1 MVRKRVEL
9 MSKRFSLVA
18 VAFSALVGVS
28 LAPTTATAQPLT
40 IRNVTLIDGT
50 GTPPQSNMT
59 VVVNDGRIVT
69 VGGSDTT
76 IQANTEVID
85 GAGKYLIPGLMDV
98 HIHVPGSPA
107 YNSDGEITR
116 PANRALSTTALH
128 SFLYSGVTTIYDA
141 GNQADY
147 IMELRADER
156 SGDLLSPRIFAT
168 GSTIT
173 FPGSW
178 GAGPNATLV
187 DEWPADKAGLDANFA
202 RKPDLQKITYENF
215 GAGANPW
222 VPTFS
227 DDLITEIIQHAKS
240 KGVRTTIHIS
250 DEAHARVAIAAG
262 IDTLAHP
269 VVIGR
274 MSDGFL
280 PLIAESGVIVVSS
293 LAVFDNI
300 ARIVDDP
307 SFLEEPMFRAVYTAE
322 QIEDQSLRARPRYAS
337 IGWGSW
343 FKTTLKYSL
352 ENVKR
357 MHDAGVVVAL
367 GTDRAVGPLTQ
378 RELELV
384 VESGISP
391 LDAITIGT
399 LNAAKYLGRE
409 DELGTI
415 EPGKLADMVLLNA
428 DPIKDIRNTQK
439 IAAVFKGGV
448 EIDRDALQIPGNA
461 N

>member
-1 MVRKRVEL
+1 MNKYA
-9 MSKRFSLVA
+9 SIASLALCAFA
-18 VAFSALVGVS
+18 VASLTPSPTAAQS
-28 LAPTTATAQPLT
+28 LA

-50 GTPPQSNMT
+50 GAAAQSNMT
-59 VVVNDGRIVT
+59 VVVDDGRIVT
-69 VGGSDTT
+69 VGDSDTAT
-76 IQANTEVID
+76 PPNTELID

-98 HIHVPGSPA
+98 HIHVPGSPIR
-107 YNSDGEITR
+107 NSDGEAIR
-116 PANRALSTTALH
+116 PENRALSTTALH

-141 GNQADY
+141 GNQAEY
-147 IMELRADER
+147 IMGLRADER

-168 GSTIT
+168 GSTVT

-178 GAGPNATLV
+178 GAGANATLI
-187 DEWPADKAGLDANFA
+187 DEWPADKTGLDINFA
-202 RKPDLQKITYENF
+202 RDPDLQKITYENF
-215 GAGANPW
+215 GTGANPW

-227 DDLITEIIQHAKS
+227 DDLITEIIQYAKS

-269 VVIGR
+269 VVVGR
-274 MSDGFL
+274 MSDSFM

-307 SFLEEPMFRAVYTAE
+307 SFLEEPMFRAVYTDE
-322 QIEDQSLRARPRYAS
+322 QIEDQSVRARPRYAS

-357 MHDAGVVVAL
+357 LHDAGVIIAL
-367 GTDRAVGPLTQ
+367 GTDRAVGPLTH

-428 DPIKDIRNTQK
+428 NPTEDIRNTQK
-439 IAAVFKGGV
+439 ISAVFKGGV
-448 EIDRDALQIPGNA
+448 EIDRDTLQIPGNA
-461 N
+461 K

>member
-1 MVRKRVEL
+1 MARI
-9 MSKRFSLVA
+9 LV
-18 VAFSALVGVS
+18 LS
-28 LAPTTATAQPLT
+28 LAALSLGFASPAWPGTLAIQ
-40 IRNVTLIDGT
+40 NVTLIDGT
-50 GTPPQSNMT
+50 GEAPRDGMT
-59 VVVNDGRIVT
+59 VVVAEGRVSA
-69 VGGSDTT
+69 VGKDVKIPSDA
-76 IQANTEVID
+76 QLID
-85 GAGKYLIPGLMDV
+85 GTGKFLIPGLMDI
-98 HIHVPGSPA
+98 HIHVPGSPVR
-107 YNSDGEITR
+107 NSAGELIR
-116 PANRALSTTALH
+116 PENRALSTTALH

-141 GNQADY
+141 GNQPDY
-147 IMELRADER
+147 IMDLRQAER
-156 SGDLLSPRIFAT
+156 SGDLLSPRIFAS
-168 GSTIT
+168 GSTVT

-178 GAGPNATLV
+178 GAGANATLV
-187 DEWPADKAGLDANFA
+187 DSWPDGQAGLDVNFA

-222 VPTFS
+222 VPTFT
-227 DDLITEIIQHAKS
+227 DDVITNIIQYAKS

-262 IDTLAHP
+262 VDTLAHP

-274 MSDGFL
+274 MSDSFI
-280 PLIAESGVIVVSS
+280 PIMADSGVIVAST

-307 SFLEEPMFRAVYTAE
+307 SFLEQPLFRAVYTDE

-357 MHDAGVVVAL
+357 LHDAGVVVAL

-378 RELELV
+378 RELELL

-409 DELGTI
+409 DELGTL
-415 EPGKLADMVLLNA
+415 EPGKLADMVLLDA
-428 DPIKDIRNTQK
+428 DPTVDIRNAQR
-439 IAAVFKGGV
+439 IAAVFKGGA
-448 EIDRDALQIPGNA
+448 EIDRNALQIPGNA
-461 N
+461 K